1 MWCAEDAIHFQT
13 IYRILA
19 FALPQKH
26 AIDVNLYGGV

>member
-1 MWCAEDAIHFQT
+1 MQWVEGAIHSQ
-13 IYRILA
+13 ILCNNLA